1 VIRENV
7 CHVVP
12 LPGVVWVASSATR
25 PTGMLRDVAE
35 TAAPRGC
42 SANGG
47 LSHGDASQT
56 PPRLLVAAGVGG
68 AVGHRPRREFEA
80 GDGGLGGKEVSEPAV
95 KTSARS
101 GNPSPTY
108 S

>member
-1 VIRENV
+1 MGVQRVIRENV
-7 CHVVP
+7 VHVVP
-12 LPGVVWVASSATR
+12 LPGVVWAASSATR

-56 PPRLLVAAGVGG
+56 PPRLVTAGVGG
-68 AVGHRPRREFEA
+68 SFGYQT
-80 GDGGLGGKEVSEPAV
+80 GDGELGVEEE
-95 KTSARS
+95 ARQLRKA
-101 GNPSPTY
+101 
-108 S
+108 